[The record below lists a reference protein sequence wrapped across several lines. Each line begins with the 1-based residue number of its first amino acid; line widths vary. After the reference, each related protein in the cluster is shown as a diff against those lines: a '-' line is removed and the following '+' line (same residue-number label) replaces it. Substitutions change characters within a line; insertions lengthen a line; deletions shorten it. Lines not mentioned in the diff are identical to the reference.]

1 MPELE
6 SRPRDGRASL
16 FTKTM
21 KLFGIIMVLVYIG
34 FGVAVIMNTS
44 GITKIPQQYAIP
56 LGGFLIVYGCFRGFR
71 LYQELFRTP

>member
-1 MPELE
+1 MSELG
-6 SRPRDGRASL
+6 SNPRDQRASL

-34 FGVAVIMNTS
+34 FGVAVITNNNR
-44 GITKIPQQYAIP
+44 ITQIPRQYAIP

-71 LYQELFRTP
+71 LYQEIFRNS